1 MTTADARS
9 SRALALAAI
18 FLALA
23 VFAGAMSMRVLDALL
38 PAIARDYG
46 RSVGTVGATVTAYA
60 ISYSGLQLFYGPL
73 GDRMGPLRVV
83 AIAGFGSG
91 LAAIACAAA
100 GTLEWLIAL
109 RFVAG
114 GVAAGIGPLA
124 MAWVGH
130 ATPPEERAVVI
141 ARMTAASIL
150 GTTTG
155 QAGGGALGVLLG
167 WESAFLVIGA
177 VFLLSGIGLAAIA
190 RRAPVLATIGRAD
203 RVTTAAPGF
212 RALLGRPAVR
222 LVLLGVVTE
231 GFAMSMSFTYIAA
244 HLEQGVHLGPGRV
257 SLLIALFG
265 AGGVAFV
272 LSVRLMLRL
281 GESGRARL
289 GGAALACGYLALL
302 MATQLWAIGAAL
314 FAMGIGFF
322 MLHNIFQVRA
332 THMAPDATSAGISLF
347 AATFFLGQALGA
359 SFGGAMFD
367 RVGAVPLFAGSAA
380 LLLGLGLIISRHARA
395 TG

>member
-1 MTTADARS
+1 MTQANARS
-9 SRALALAAI
+9 SRAIAAAAI
-18 FLALA
+18 FLAVA

-38 PAIARDYG
+38 PTIARHYG
-46 RSVGTVGATVTAYA
+46 HSVGTVGAAVTAYA

-83 AIAGFGSG
+83 AIAAFCSG
-91 LAAIACAAA
+91 LAAMACAAA
-100 GTLEWLIAL
+100 GTLEWLVAL

-130 ATPPEERAVVI
+130 ATSPDERAVVI

-150 GTTTG
+150 GTTAG
-155 QAGGGALGVLLG
+155 QAGGGALGVLFG
-167 WESAFLVIGA
+167 WESAFLGIGA
-177 VFLLSGIGLAAIA
+177 AFILSGIGLAAIG
-190 RRAPVLATIGRAD
+190 RRAPGLATIGRAD
-203 RVTTAAPGF
+203 RGTTAAPGF
-212 RALLGRPAVR
+212 LALLARPAIRV
-222 LVLLGVVTE
+222 VLLGVVIE

-244 HLEQGVHLGPGRV
+244 HLEQGAHLGPGQV

-272 LSVRLMLRL
+272 ISVRLLLRL
-281 GESGRARL
+281 DESARAGL
-289 GGAALACGYLALL
+289 GGAGLALGYLALL
-302 MATQLWAIGAAL
+302 AAATPWAIGAAL
-314 FAMGIGFF
+314 FIMGVGFF

-332 THMAPDATSAGISLF
+332 TRMAPDATGAGISLF

-359 SFGGAMFD
+359 SFGGAAFD
-367 RVGAVPLFAGSAA
+367 RIGAAPLFAGSAA
-380 LLLGLGLIISRHARA
+380 LLSGLAMIVSRRARA
-395 TG
+395 GS